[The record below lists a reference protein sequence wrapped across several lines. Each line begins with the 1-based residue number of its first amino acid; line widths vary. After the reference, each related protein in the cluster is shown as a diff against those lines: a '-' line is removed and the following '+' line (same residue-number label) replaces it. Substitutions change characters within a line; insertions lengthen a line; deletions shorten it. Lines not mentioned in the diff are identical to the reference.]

1 MFTWMRLYTKTQE
14 DGTLPDIYPKEEKTK
29 RSNMDM
35 LDGDLDCT
43 HAVRRPPPQ
52 PLMITMC

>member
-1 MFTWMRLYTKTQE
+1 MRLYTKTQE